1 MVMCTNRTLVLLV
14 CVGLLSSIQLPCEVH
29 GSKSAVLKNHDGTL
43 KKVDA
48 DILNTDKKKKPAAHA
63 SKKLDTNNYQSSK
76 RKVQRGSDPI
86 HNRT

>member
-1 MVMCTNRTLVLLV
+1 MVMCTNRALVLLV

-29 GSKSAVLKNHDGTL
+29 GSKSAVLKNHDSML

-48 DILNTDKKKKPAAHA
+48 NILNTDKKKPAAHV
-63 SKKLDTNNYQSSK
+63 SKKLDTTNYQSSK